1 MSRFQVALVRAS
13 LFWLVATAAL
23 GVAFQVWPALAGAWR
38 TTHVHMGVLGF
49 FLSMVM
55 GVAYWMMPRP
65 GGLRQERWEAV
76 TFASLHGGLLL
87 RVVAEP
93 QWRRTLEP
101 AWQAAS
107 TASGA
112 LLLAAVVAFAVAMH
126 ARVVTAETLRRL
138 RERREAAARR

>member
-1 MSRFQVALVRAS
+1 
-13 LFWLVATAAL
+13 
-23 GVAFQVWPALAGAWR
+23 
-38 TTHVHMGVLGF
+38 MGVLGF

-76 TFASLHGGLLL
+76 TLALLHGGLVL
-87 RVVAEP
+87 RVIAEP
-93 QWRRTLEP
+93 QWRRTIAP

-112 LLLAAVVAFAVAMH
+112 LLLAAIVTFALAMN
-126 ARVVTAETLRRL
+126 ARVVTADAVRR
-138 RERREAAARR
+138 RRVRREAGDRPAGDRGA